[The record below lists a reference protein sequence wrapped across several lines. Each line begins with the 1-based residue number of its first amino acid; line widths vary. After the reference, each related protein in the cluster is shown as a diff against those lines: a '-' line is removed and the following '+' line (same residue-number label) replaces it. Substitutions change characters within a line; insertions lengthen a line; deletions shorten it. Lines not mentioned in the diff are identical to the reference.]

1 LLLMV
6 KVESRLCIYRSRRE
20 RKFMLKEI
28 VVNVGEEETRVAV
41 LEDRVPVEIY
51 LERSLN
57 QRLVGNIF
65 KGRVENVL
73 PGMQAAF
80 VNIGLEKNAFLYVED
95 ALPARLPDGSSS
107 GGSALGANICDI
119 LKQGQ
124 EILVQIVKE
133 PIGTKGPRVTTHITL
148 PGRYLVLMPTV
159 DYIGISRRIE
169 SEKERERLRE
179 LAARVKPEGMGVI
192 VRTVAEGVEED
203 DLRQDITLLTKLWR
217 KILSR
222 AAHGPVPNLVHRDLE
237 LVQRILRDVF
247 TEDVDRLTLDSRY
260 EYEKVLDLLD
270 ITGSRLKLKVFLD
283 ERENIFED
291 YGIEQ
296 EIEKALKRKVW
307 LKCGGYL
314 VIDQAEALTA
324 IDVNTGKYVG
334 STNLE
339 DTVLKTNLDAAREIA
354 RQLRLRNIGGII
366 IVDFIDMN
374 QEEHRQQVL
383 QVLEEEI
390 KKDKT
395 KTNILGITQLGLV
408 EMTRKKVRP
417 SLSEVLQRPC
427 PYCEGRGK
435 VLSEET
441 LGIHFKNQISHMAR
455 QTLAQTIL
463 VEAHPVV
470 AARLIGSGGSNLRD
484 LESKTGKNLYIRG
497 SANHHIESVTIR
509 PLQDNEDI
517 QAHTLPVKP
526 GEVLEV
532 KVEEPHVSNINDG
545 IARVNGFILD
555 IEGAGALVGETI
567 PVEVSKVFR
576 TYAKARPVRT

>member
-1 LLLMV
+1 
-6 KVESRLCIYRSRRE
+6 
-20 RKFMLKEI
+20 MLKEI

-51 LERSLN
+51 IERSVN

-95 ALPARLPDGSSS
+95 AIPARALDGHGDSM
-107 GGSALGANICDI
+107 LGANICDI

-124 EILVQIVKE
+124 EVLVQIVKE

-169 SEKERERLRE
+169 SERERERLKE
-179 LAARVKPEGMGVI
+179 LASRVKPEGMGVI
-192 VRTVAEGVEED
+192 VRTVAEGVDEEEF
-203 DLRQDITLLTKLWR
+203 RQDVGLLTKLWR
-217 KILSR
+217 KVLSR

-247 TEDVDRLTLDSRY
+247 TEDVDRLILDSRY

-270 ITGSRLKLKVFLD
+270 ITGPRLKLKVFLD
-283 ERENIFED
+283 ERDSIFEE

-307 LKCGGYL
+307 LKSGGYL

-324 IDVNTGKYVG
+324 VDVNTGKYVG
-334 STNLE
+334 TTNLE
-339 DTVLKTNLDAAREIA
+339 DTVLKTNLEAAREIA
-354 RQLRLRNIGGII
+354 RQLRLRNIGGIV
-366 IVDFIDMN
+366 IVDFIDMSR
-374 QEEHRQQVL
+374 EEHRQEV
-383 QVLEEEI
+383 VRTLEEEI

-417 SLSEVLQRPC
+417 SLSEVIQKPC
-427 PYCEGRGK
+427 PYCEGKGR

-441 LGIHFKNQISHMAR
+441 LGISFKNQIYNMAR
-455 QTLAQTIL
+455 QTTAKTIL
-463 VEAHPVV
+463 VEANPVV
-470 AARLIGSGGSNLRD
+470 AARLIGSGGANLRD
-484 LESKTGKNLYIRG
+484 LENKTGKSLYIRG
-497 SANHHIESVTIR
+497 VASHHIESIVIR
-509 PLQDNEDI
+509 PLHDNEQV
-517 QAHTLPVKP
+517 QARTLPVKP

-532 KVEEPHVSNINDG
+532 KVEEPHITNIRDG
-545 IARVNGFILD
+545 IARVDGFILD
-555 IEGAGALVGETI
+555 IEGGGALVGETI
-567 PVEVSKVFR
+567 PVEVSKVYR

>member
-1 LLLMV
+1 
-6 KVESRLCIYRSRRE
+6 
-20 RKFMLKEI
+20 MLKEI

-41 LEDRVPVEIY
+41 LEDKVLVEIY
-51 LERSLN
+51 IERSIN

-95 ALPARLPDGSSS
+95 ALPANTTEGS
-107 GGSALGANICDI
+107 GQTGYTLGTNICDI

-124 EILVQIVKE
+124 EIMVQIVKE

-148 PGRYLVLMPTV
+148 PGRFLVLMPTV

-169 SEKERERLRE
+169 SERERERLKD
-179 LAARVKPEGMGVI
+179 LANRVKPEGMGAI
-192 VRTVAEGVEED
+192 VRTVAEGVEEEE
-203 DLRQDITLLTKLWR
+203 LRQDIALLTKLWR

-222 AAHGPVPNLVHRDLE
+222 SVHGTVPNVVHRDLE

-247 TEDVDRLTLDSRY
+247 TEDVDRLILDSRY
-260 EYEKVLDLLD
+260 EYEKVLEFVD
-270 ITGSRLKLKVFLD
+270 ISDPRLKLKVCLD
-283 ERENIFED
+283 ERENIFTE

-296 EIEKALKRKVW
+296 EIEKALKQKVW

-314 VIDQAEALTA
+314 IIDQAEALTA

-334 STNLE
+334 TTNLE
-339 DTVLKTNLDAAREIA
+339 DTVLKTNLEAVSEIA
-354 RQLRLRNIGGII
+354 RQLRLRKIGGIV
-366 IVDFIDMN
+366 IVDFIDMS
-374 QEEHRQQVL
+374 QEAHRNEVL
-383 QVLEEEI
+383 QALEEEI

-417 SLSEVLQRPC
+417 SLSEVLQKPC

-441 LGIHFKNQISHMAR
+441 LGINYKNQIYNIAR
-455 QTLAQTIL
+455 QTTAQTIL
-463 VEAHPVV
+463 VEANPVV
-470 AARLIGSGGSNLRD
+470 AARLIGSGGASLRD
-484 LESKTGKNLYIRG
+484 LESKTGKSLYIRG
-497 SANHHIESVTIR
+497 STSHHIESITIR
-509 PLQDNEDI
+509 PLQDNEEI
-517 QAHTLPVKP
+517 HANTLPVKA

-532 KVEEPHVSNINDG
+532 RVEEPHVTNYHDG

-555 IEGAGALVGETI
+555 IEGAGALVGEVI
-567 PVEVSKVFR
+567 PVEVSKVYR
-576 TYAKARPVRT
+576 TYAKARPVRI

>member
-1 LLLMV
+1 
-6 KVESRLCIYRSRRE
+6 
-20 RKFMLKEI
+20 MLKEI

-41 LEDRVPVEIY
+41 LEDKVLVEIY
-51 LERSLN
+51 IERSIN

-95 ALPARLPDGSSS
+95 ALPSNSPEGS
-107 GGSALGANICDI
+107 GQTGYTLGANICDI
-119 LKQGQ
+119 LRQGQ
-124 EILVQIVKE
+124 EIMVQIVKE

-148 PGRYLVLMPTV
+148 PGRFLVLMPTV

-169 SEKERERLRE
+169 SERERERLKD
-179 LAARVKPEGMGVI
+179 LANRVKPEGMGAI
-192 VRTVAEGVEED
+192 VRTVAEGIEEEE
-203 DLRQDITLLTKLWR
+203 LRQDIALLTKLWR

-222 AAHGPVPNLVHRDLE
+222 SAHGTVPNVVHRDLE

-247 TEDVDRLTLDSRY
+247 TEDVDRLILDSRY
-260 EYEKVLDLLD
+260 EYEKVLEFID
-270 ITGSRLKLKVFLD
+270 ISDPRLKLKVFLD
-283 ERENIFED
+283 ERENIFTE

-296 EIEKALKRKVW
+296 EIEKALKQKVW

-314 VIDQAEALTA
+314 IIDQCEALTV

-334 STNLE
+334 TTNLE
-339 DTVLKTNLDAAREIA
+339 DTVLKTNLEAASEIA
-354 RQLRLRNIGGII
+354 RQLRLRKIGGIV
-366 IVDFIDMN
+366 IVDFIDMS
-374 QEEHRQQVL
+374 EEAHRNEVL
-383 QVLEEEI
+383 QALEEEI
-390 KKDKT
+390 RKDKT

-417 SLSEVLQRPC
+417 SLSEVLQKPC

-441 LGIHFKNQISHMAR
+441 LGINYKNQIYNVAR
-455 QTLAQTIL
+455 QTTAQTIL
-463 VEAHPVV
+463 VEANPLV
-470 AARLIGSGGSNLRD
+470 AARLIGSGGASLRD
-484 LESKTGKNLYIRG
+484 LESKTGKSLYIRG
-497 SANHHIESVTIR
+497 STSHHIESITIR
-509 PLQDNEDI
+509 PLQDNEEI
-517 QAHTLPVKP
+517 HANTLPVKP

-532 KVEEPHVSNINDG
+532 MVEEPHVTNYHDG

-567 PVEVSKVFR
+567 PVEVSKVYR
-576 TYAKARPVRT
+576 TYAKARPVRI

>member
-1 LLLMV
+1 
-6 KVESRLCIYRSRRE
+6 
-20 RKFMLKEI
+20 MLKEI
-28 VVNVGEEETRVAV
+28 LVNIGEEETRVAV
-41 LEDRVPVEIY
+41 LEDKLLVEIFI
-51 LERSLN
+51 ERSIN

-95 ALPARLPDGSSS
+95 AMPANSPDANGHDSY
-107 GGSALGANICDI
+107 ALGSNICDI

-148 PGRYLVLMPTV
+148 PGRCLVLMPTV

-169 SEKERERLRE
+169 SEKERDRLKD

-192 VRTVAEGVEED
+192 VRTVAEGVEEEE
-203 DLRQDITLLTKLWR
+203 LRQDIALLAKLWR

-222 AAHGPVPNLVHRDLE
+222 AAHGTVPNVVHRDLE

-247 TEDVDRLTLDSRY
+247 TEDVDRLILDSRY
-260 EYEKVLDLLD
+260 EYEKVLELQD
-270 ITGSRLKLKVFLD
+270 ITSPRLKLKVFLD
-283 ERENIFED
+283 ERENIFEE

-296 EIEKALKRKVW
+296 EIERALNHKIW

-334 STNLE
+334 TTNLE
-339 DTVLKTNLDAAREIA
+339 DTVLKTNLEAAREIA
-354 RQLRLRNIGGII
+354 HQLRLRKIGGIV
-366 IVDFIDMN
+366 IVDFIDMS
-374 QEEHRQQVL
+374 QEAHRSEVL

-417 SLSEVLQRPC
+417 SLAEVLQKPC
-427 PYCEGRGK
+427 PYCDGRGK

-441 LGIHFKNQISHMAR
+441 LGINFKNQIYNAAR
-455 QTLAQTIL
+455 QTTAQTIL
-463 VEAHPVV
+463 VEANPAV
-470 AARLIGSGGSNLRD
+470 AARLIGSGGASLRD
-484 LESKTGKNLYIRG
+484 LENKTGKNLYIRG
-497 SANHHIESVTIR
+497 SAGHHIEAVTIL
-509 PLQDNEDI
+509 PLHDNEEI
-517 QAHTLPVKP
+517 RANTLPVKL
-526 GEVLEV
+526 GDVLEV
-532 KVEEPHVSNINDG
+532 RVEEPHMTNFHDG
-545 IARVNGFILD
+545 IARVNGFIID
-555 IEGAGALVGETI
+555 IEGAAAYVGETI
-567 PVEVSKVFR
+567 PVEVCKVYR
-576 TYAKARPVRT
+576 TYAKARLVRT

>member
-1 LLLMV
+1 MVEQSVLLYQRG
-6 KVESRLCIYRSRRE
+6 KV
-20 RKFMLKEI
+20 FMFKEI

-41 LEDRVPVEIY
+41 LEDKLLMEIFI
-51 LERSLN
+51 ERSVN
-57 QRLVGNIF
+57 QRLAGNIF

-80 VNIGLEKNAFLYVED
+80 VNVGLEKNAFLYVED
-95 ALPARLPDGSSS
+95 ALPANSPDGSGHDSYT
-107 GGSALGANICDI
+107 LGTNICDI

-124 EILVQIVKE
+124 EIMVQIVKE

-169 SEKERERLRE
+169 TEKERDRLKE
-179 LAARVKPEGMGVI
+179 LAAGVKPEGMGVI
-192 VRTVAEGVEED
+192 VRTVAEGVEEEE
-203 DLRQDITLLTKLWR
+203 LRQDIALLTKLWR

-222 AAHGPVPNLVHRDLE
+222 ASHGTVPNVVHRDLE

-247 TEDVDRLTLDSRY
+247 TEDVDRLILDSRY
-260 EYEKVLDLLD
+260 EYEKVLELQD
-270 ITGSRLKLKVFLD
+270 ISSPRLKLKVFLD
-283 ERENIFED
+283 ERENIFEE

-296 EIEKALKRKVW
+296 EIERALNHKIW

-339 DTVLKTNLDAAREIA
+339 DTVLKTNLEAAKEIA
-354 RQLRLRNIGGII
+354 HQLRLRKIGGIV
-366 IVDFIDMN
+366 IVDFIDMT
-374 QEEHRQQVL
+374 QEAHRNEVL

-417 SLSEVLQRPC
+417 SLAEVLQKPC

-441 LGIHFKNQISHMAR
+441 LGINFKNQIYNAAR
-455 QTLAQTIL
+455 QTTAQTIL
-463 VEAHPVV
+463 VEANPAV
-470 AARLIGSGGSNLRD
+470 AARLIGSGGASLRD
-484 LESKTGKNLYIRG
+484 LENKTGKSLYIRG
-497 SANHHIESVTIR
+497 SAGHHIESVTIR
-509 PLQDNEDI
+509 PLHDNEEI
-517 QAHTLPVKP
+517 KANTLPVEL
-526 GEVLEV
+526 GDVLEV
-532 KVEEPHVSNINDG
+532 RVEEPHMTNFNDG

-555 IEGAGALVGETI
+555 IEGAAAFVGETI
-567 PVEVSKVFR
+567 PVEVIKVYR
-576 TYAKARPVRT
+576 TYAKARPVGT

>member
-1 LLLMV
+1 
-6 KVESRLCIYRSRRE
+6 
-20 RKFMLKEI
+20 MLKEI
-28 VVNVGEEETRVAV
+28 VVNVGEEETRVAL
-41 LEDRVPVEIY
+41 LEDTVPVEIY
-51 LERSLN
+51 IERSVN

-95 ALPARLPDGSSS
+95 ALPASTPEGNGLSGSVL
-107 GGSALGANICDI
+107 GSNICDI

-124 EILVQIVKE
+124 EIIVQIVKE

-159 DYIGISRRIE
+159 DYIGISRRID
-169 SEKERERLRE
+169 SEKERERLKD
-179 LAARVKPEGMGVI
+179 LASRVKPNGMGVI
-192 VRTVAEGVEED
+192 VRTVAEGVEEEEM
-203 DLRQDITLLTKLWR
+203 RQDITLLVKLWR

-222 AAHGPVPNLVHRDLE
+222 AAHGTVPNVVHRDLE
-237 LVQRILRDVF
+237 LVQRILRDIF
-247 TEDVDRLTLDSRY
+247 TEDVDRLILDSHY

-270 ITGSRLKLKVFLD
+270 IVDPRLKVKVFLE
-283 ERENIFED
+283 ERENLFEE

-296 EIEKALKRKVW
+296 EIEKALKQKVW

-314 VIDQAEALTA
+314 VIDQAEALT
-324 IDVNTGKYVG
+324 IVDVNTGKYVG
-334 STNLE
+334 TTNLE
-339 DTVLKTNLDAAREIA
+339 DTVLKTNLDAAKELA
-354 RQLRLRNIGGII
+354 RQLRLRKIGGIV
-366 IVDFIDMN
+366 IVDFIDMT
-374 QEEHRQQVL
+374 QEAHRNEVL

-395 KTNILGITQLGLV
+395 KTNVLGITQLGLV

-417 SLSEVLQRPC
+417 SLAEVLQKPC

-435 VLSEET
+435 VMSEET
-441 LGIHFKNQISHMAR
+441 LGIHFKNQIYNMAR
-455 QTLAQTIL
+455 QTSAQTIL

-470 AARLIGSGGSNLRD
+470 AARLIGSGGISLRD
-484 LESKTGKNLYIRG
+484 LESKTGKSLYIRG
-497 SANHHIESVTIR
+497 STNHHIECVTIR
-509 PLQDNEDI
+509 PLQDNEEI
-517 QAHTLPVKP
+517 KANTLPVKP

-532 KVEEPHVSNINDG
+532 RVEEPHVTNFHDG

-555 IEGAGALVGETI
+555 IEGGGALVGETI
-567 PVEVSKVFR
+567 PVEVSKVYR
-576 TYAKARPVRT
+576 TYAKARPVKI

>member
-1 LLLMV
+1 
-6 KVESRLCIYRSRRE
+6 
-20 RKFMLKEI
+20 MLKEI
-28 VVNVGEEETRVAV
+28 MVNVGEEETRVAV
-41 LEDRVPVEIY
+41 LEDKVPVEIFI
-51 LERSLN
+51 ERSVN

-95 ALPARLPDGSSS
+95 ALPAASMEGADYSVSVLGS
-107 GGSALGANICDI
+107 NIGDI
-119 LKQGQ
+119 LKEGQ
-124 EILVQIVKE
+124 EVLVQIVKE

-148 PGRYLVLMPTV
+148 PGRYLVLMPTM

-179 LAARVKPEGMGVI
+179 LASRVKPEGMGVI
-192 VRTVAEGVEED
+192 VRTVAEGMEDEEF
-203 DLRQDITLLTKLWR
+203 RQDVNLLTKLWR
-217 KILSR
+217 KVLNR

-237 LVQRILRDVF
+237 LIQRILRDVF
-247 TEDVDRLTLDSRY
+247 TEDVDRLILDSRY

-270 ITGSRLKLKVFLD
+270 IISPRLKFKVILD

-291 YGIEQ
+291 YGIEL

-307 LKCGGYL
+307 LKSGGYL

-324 IDVNTGKYVG
+324 VDVNTGKYVG
-334 STNLE
+334 TTNLE
-339 DTVLKTNLDAAREIA
+339 DTVLSTNLEAAHEIA

-374 QEEHRQQVL
+374 KEVHRQEVL
-383 QVLEEEI
+383 SVLEEEI
-390 KKDKT
+390 KRDKT

-408 EMTRKKVRP
+408 ELTRKKVRP
-417 SLSEVLQRPC
+417 SLAEVVQKPC
-427 PYCEGRGK
+427 PYCDGKGK

-441 LGIHFKNQISHMAR
+441 LGIHFKNQIYNIAR
-455 QTLAQTIL
+455 QTSAQTIL
-463 VEAHPVV
+463 VEANPVV
-470 AARLIGSGGSNLRD
+470 AARLIGSGGANLRE
-484 LESKTGKNLYIRG
+484 LESKTGKSLYIRG
-497 SANHHIESVTIR
+497 STSHHIESVTIR
-509 PLQDNEDI
+509 PLSDSEEINAQ
-517 QAHTLPVKP
+517 TLPVRP

-532 KVEEPHVSNINDG
+532 RVEEPHVTNLNDG

-555 IEGAGALVGETI
+555 IEGAGSLVGETI
-567 PVEVSKVFR
+567 PVEVSRVYR
-576 TYAKARPVRT
+576 TYAKAKQVKS

>member
-1 LLLMV
+1 
-6 KVESRLCIYRSRRE
+6 
-20 RKFMLKEI
+20 MLKEI
-28 VVNVGEEETRVAV
+28 LINVGEEETRVAV
-41 LEDRVPVEIY
+41 LEDRQLVEMYI
-51 LERSLN
+51 ERAVS

-95 ALPARLPDGSSS
+95 AVPARAPEGQP
-107 GGSALGANICDI
+107 ALSGANIGDI
-119 LKQGQ
+119 LRPGQ
-124 EILVQIVKE
+124 EVIVQIVKE

-169 SEKERERLRE
+169 SDRERERLKDM
-179 LAARVKPEGMGVI
+179 AARLKPEGMGVI
-192 VRTVAEGVEED
+192 VRTAADGVEEEE
-203 DLRQDITLLTKLWR
+203 LRQDVQLLSRLWR
-217 KILSR
+217 KIQQR
-222 AAHGPVPNLVHRDLE
+222 ASHGPVPALLHRDLE

-247 TEDVDRLTLDSRY
+247 TEDVARLTIDSRP

-270 ITGSRLKLKVFLD
+270 ITGPKLKFKVFLD
-283 ERENIFED
+283 ERDDLFRR
-291 YGIEQ
+291 YGIEA
-296 EIEKALKRKVW
+296 ELERALKRKVW
-307 LKCGGYL
+307 LRCGGYI

-324 IDVNTGKYVG
+324 VDVNTGKFVG

-339 DTVLKTNLDAAREIA
+339 DTVLRTNLEAAVEIA

-366 IVDFIDMN
+366 IVDFIDMQ
-374 QEEHRQQVL
+374 QEEHRRQVL

-427 PYCEGRGK
+427 PYCDGRGK

-441 LGIHFKNQISHMAR
+441 VGIHFRNYICDLAR
-455 QTLAQTIL
+455 RTSADTIL
-463 VEAHPVV
+463 VEAHPLV
-470 AARLIGSGGSNLRD
+470 AARLIGSGGGNLRD
-484 LESKTGKNLYIRG
+484 LEHRTGKNLYIRG
-497 SANHHIESVTIR
+497 CQGQHIEDVSVR
-509 PLQDNEDI
+509 PLYDQADI
-517 QAHTLPVKP
+517 QANTLPVTP
-526 GEVLEV
+526 GQVLEV
-532 KVEEPHVSNINDG
+532 RIEEPHAVNLHDG
-545 IARVNGFILD
+545 IARLDGFILD
-555 IEGAGALVGETI
+555 VEGAGSLVGEVV
-567 PVEVSKVFR
+567 PVEVSRVHR
-576 TYAKARPVRT
+576 TYARARLLK

>member
-1 LLLMV
+1 
-6 KVESRLCIYRSRRE
+6 
-20 RKFMLKEI
+20 MLKEI
-28 VVNVGEEETRVAV
+28 VINIGEEETRVAV
-41 LEDRVPVEIY
+41 LEDKIPVEIY
-51 LERSLN
+51 IERSLN

-95 ALPARLPDGSSS
+95 ALPARTPEGNG
-107 GGSALGANICDI
+107 GGSALGANIGDI

-148 PGRYLVLMPTV
+148 PGRFLVLMPTV

-169 SEKERERLRE
+169 SEKERERLKE
-179 LAARVKPEGMGVI
+179 LAARLKPEGMGVI
-192 VRTVAEGVEED
+192 VRTVAEGVQEEEI
-203 DLRQDITLLTKLWR
+203 RQDVSLLTRLWR
-217 KILSR
+217 KILNR

-237 LVQRILRDVF
+237 LVHRILRDVF
-247 TEDVDRLTLDSRY
+247 TEDVDRLTVDSRY

-270 ITGSRLKLKVFLD
+270 IIGPRLKLKVSLD

-296 EIEKALKRKVW
+296 EIDKLLKRKVW

-334 STNLE
+334 TTNLE
-339 DTVLKTNLDAAREIA
+339 DTVLRTNVDAAREIA

-366 IVDFIDMN
+366 IVDFIDMA
-374 QEEHRQQVL
+374 EEVHRQQVL

-417 SLSEVLQRPC
+417 SLTEVLQKPC

-441 LGIHFKNQISHMAR
+441 LGIHFKNQIFHMAR
-455 QTLAQTIL
+455 QTKADTIL
-463 VEAHPVV
+463 VEANPVV
-470 AARLIGSGGSNLRD
+470 AARLIGSGGASLRE
-484 LESKTGKNLYIRG
+484 LEQKTGKNLYIRG
-497 SANHHIESVTIR
+497 SASHHIESVTIR
-509 PLQDNEDI
+509 PLQDGDEI
-517 QAHTLPVKP
+517 QAQTLPVRP

-532 KVEEPHVSNINDG
+532 KVEEPHISNINDG
-545 IARVNGFILD
+545 IARINGFILD
-555 IEGAGALVGETI
+555 IEGAGSLVGETI
-567 PVEVSKVFR
+567 SVEVSKVYR
-576 TYAKARPVRT
+576 TYAKARPLRV

>member
-1 LLLMV
+1 
-6 KVESRLCIYRSRRE
+6 
-20 RKFMLKEI
+20 MLKEI

-41 LEDRVPVEIY
+41 LEDKVLVEIY
-51 LERSLN
+51 IERSIN

-95 ALPARLPDGSSS
+95 ALPSNSPEGS
-107 GGSALGANICDI
+107 GQTGYTLGANICDI
-119 LKQGQ
+119 LRQGQ
-124 EILVQIVKE
+124 EIMVQIVKE

-148 PGRYLVLMPTV
+148 PGRFLVLMPTV

-169 SEKERERLRE
+169 SERERERLKD
-179 LAARVKPEGMGVI
+179 LANRVKPEGMGAI
-192 VRTVAEGVEED
+192 VRTVAEGIEEEE
-203 DLRQDITLLTKLWR
+203 LRQDISLLTKLWR

-222 AAHGPVPNLVHRDLE
+222 SAHGTVPNVVHRDLE

-247 TEDVDRLTLDSRY
+247 TEDVDRLILDSRY
-260 EYEKVLDLLD
+260 EYEKVLEFID
-270 ITGSRLKLKVFLD
+270 ISDPRLKLKVFLD
-283 ERENIFED
+283 ERENIFTE

-296 EIEKALKRKVW
+296 EIEKALKQKVW

-314 VIDQAEALTA
+314 IIDQCEALTV

-334 STNLE
+334 TTNLE
-339 DTVLKTNLDAAREIA
+339 DTVLKTNLEAASEIA
-354 RQLRLRNIGGII
+354 RQLRLRKIGGIV
-366 IVDFIDMN
+366 IVDFIDMS
-374 QEEHRQQVL
+374 EEVHRNEVL
-383 QVLEEEI
+383 QALEEEI

-417 SLSEVLQRPC
+417 SLSEVLQKPC

-441 LGIHFKNQISHMAR
+441 LGINYKNQIYNVAR
-455 QTLAQTIL
+455 QTTAQTIL
-463 VEAHPVV
+463 VEANPLV
-470 AARLIGSGGSNLRD
+470 AARLIGSGGASLRD
-484 LESKTGKNLYIRG
+484 LESKTGKSLYIRG
-497 SANHHIESVTIR
+497 STSHHIESITIR
-509 PLQDNEDI
+509 PLQDNEEI
-517 QAHTLPVKP
+517 HANTLPVKP

-532 KVEEPHVSNINDG
+532 MVEEPHVTNYHDG

-567 PVEVSKVFR
+567 PVEVSKVYR
-576 TYAKARPVRT
+576 TYAKARPVRI